1 MTNTITKEQVITKFI
16 EEHRDFQYEDQ
27 ISIEWSKILKEHNLV
42 FIRPQSDDYLSFDGA
57 LSDDIYG
64 EVKIN
69 YVFGKLDFSQ
79 TEAWHE
85 LAESE
90 GWVAPPTLCTV
101 SLHEDNAIGFYP
113 KVTPN
118 DIVVF
123 RTDITDEGLI
133 YGQAVLCDLEPA
145 LKKLGLLRRS
155 F

>member
-1 MTNTITKEQVITKFI
+1 MSNVQLKDYVINKFI
-16 EEHRDFQYEDQ
+16 EEHRDFQYKDQ
-27 ISIEWSKILKEHNLV
+27 ISIEWSKTLKEHNLV
-42 FIRPQSDDYLSFDGA
+42 FIRPQYTNYLAFDGA

-64 EVKIN
+64 DVKIS
-69 YVFGKLDFSQ
+69 YVFGGLDFLQ
-79 TEAWHE
+79 TESWHE
-85 LAESE
+85 LAESTV
-90 GWVAPPTLCTV
+90 WVAPPTLCTV
-101 SLHEDNAIGFYP
+101 SLHEDDAIGFYP

-123 RTDITDEGLI
+123 RIDITDEGLI